1 LAFLPIAIFVTYKK
15 EWAEVKKYNLKIQ
28 IARSSCALISMMIF
42 FISSNYLPLITL
54 YSIVFVFPLA
64 LTIGANLFLGEEVG
78 WRRYTAII
86 VGFIGVLISIN
97 PFSMAF
103 NKLIILSFL
112 SPIFAALG
120 WLIVKKYGQKESIFS
135 FMIYGKLFLIF
146 ITGSVLIFY
155 FKSESSFD
163 LLLNIISGLLRG
175 IGILLTF
182 IAASKLP
189 SYLFAPT
196 QYVQIIIG
204 AIIGYLYFGDL
215 PTINNYIGNLI
226 IIGAGIYI
234 IHREFKLSKKIV
246 TQSIRPTILT
256 IKKN

>member
-1 LAFLPIAIFVTYKK
+1 
-15 EWAEVKKYNLKIQ
+15 
-28 IARSSCALISMMIF
+28 MMIF

-64 LTIGANLFLGEEVG
+64 LTIGANLFLGEVVG

-215 PTINNYIGNLI
+215 PTLNNYIGNLI

-256 IKKN
+256 INKK